1 MTMIDDLREQTRLS
15 WPQAAITVGLV
26 LILLLGGSVYLDGL
40 RVSPYDGYSRSDW
53 WHEVRDELNR
63 PAIIVYIL
71 FAYSL
76 VKPLRGGAVEA
87 FRAVLSV
94 DDDGFDRLVAE
105 TSLGNRRGEW
115 LALGIGAAAG
125 LLILRPWN
133 MPDPLFWTKLNALL
147 TVTLMYG
154 LLGWII
160 YVSLG
165 GSQVFAEMHRQ
176 PLNIDV
182 FDPTPLEPIARLG
195 LGISLAFIG
204 GITLNVLFNPD
215 PQDLLS
221 IDGWLFYG
229 ASILA
234 AVLVFFLTMMS
245 THRLMADAKEQKL
258 KLVRW
263 HLADAFAQ
271 LQQRAAE
278 AKLQDMEALSD
289 SIAAWLAYET
299 RIKKAPVW
307 PYTSDTIR
315 NLSVSTLLPIGARA
329 AKIILEFITWPAR

>member
-1 MTMIDDLREQTRLS
+1 MSLVDDLVERTRLS
-15 WPQAAITVGLV
+15 WPQAAVTVGLV

-40 RVSPYDGYSRSDW
+40 RARPFDGYSWSEW

-71 FAYSL
+71 FTYSL
-76 VKPLRGGAVEA
+76 VKPSHDGAIEA
-87 FRAVLSV
+87 FRRLLVV

-105 TSLGNRRGEW
+105 TSRGSRRGEW

-125 LLILRPWN
+125 LVIYRPWN
-133 MPDPLFWTKLNALL
+133 MPDPLLWTKLFALL

-154 LLGWII
+154 LLGWIM

-165 GSQVFAEMHRQ
+165 ASQVFAEMHRQ

-204 GITLNVLFNPD
+204 GITLNVLFSPD
-215 PQDLLS
+215 PRNLTS
-221 IDGWLFYG
+221 ADGLIFYG
-229 ASILA
+229 ASMLA

-245 THRLMADAKEQKL
+245 THRVMSEAKEQKL
-258 KLVRW
+258 KLVRR
-263 HLADAFAQ
+263 HLADAFEQ
-271 LQQRAAE
+271 LQQRASE
-278 AKLQDMEALSD
+278 ANLQDMEALSD

-315 NLSVSTLLPIGARA
+315 NLLASTLLPAAARA
-329 AKIILEFITWPAR
+329 AKIVLEFIR